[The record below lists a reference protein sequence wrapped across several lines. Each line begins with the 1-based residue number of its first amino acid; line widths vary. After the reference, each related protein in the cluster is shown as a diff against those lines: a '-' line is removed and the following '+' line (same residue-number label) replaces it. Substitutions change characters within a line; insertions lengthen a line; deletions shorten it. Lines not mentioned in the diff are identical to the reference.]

1 MLALYLLSLEG
12 ESEKGKF
19 EKIYTL
25 YKGLMLSRAYEIL
38 GDRELSEDA
47 VHNAF
52 IRILNNIK
60 KIDEPESPRAKGF
73 VMIVLENVAK
83 TMYVKRKKEKIVEL
97 NDNIAESSNVEINT
111 ETKLTAELIAR
122 KIAEL
127 PEKHRDILVLKYLN
141 SLNDK
146 EIASALGISSAAAR
160 KRLQRAREGLRKLIG
175 GEYGEINQ

>member
-1 MLALYLLSLEG
+1 MLVFYLSQIDVEN
-12 ESEKGKF
+12 EKGKF

-38 GDRELSEDA
+38 RDRDLSEDA

-52 IRILNNIK
+52 VRILKNLK
-60 KIDEPESPRAKGF
+60 KIDEPESMRTKSF

-97 NDNIAESSNVEINT
+97 DDNLAQSYDIAADT
-111 ETKLTAELIAR
+111 EVKLTAQYLAE

-127 PEKHRDILVLKYLN
+127 PEKYRDILVLKYLN
-141 SLNDK
+141 GLNDK
-146 EIASALGISSAAAR
+146 EIASSLGISSAAAR
-160 KRLQRAREGLRKLIG
+160 KRLQRARERLRSIAG
-175 GEYGEINQ
+175 GNYGENY